1 MTPTMG
7 DLMEANSQTDRPR
20 TYGNFR
26 RPESPGIG
34 NLGTIGTSVI
44 FAGILG
50 LIILMTLRLLLVA
63 VGWTIVVVILLSLMM
78 VKDQHGRS
86 GLQRFA
92 NRVGWRH
99 TKSRSQHLYR
109 SGPLGRT
116 GWGTFGLPGLLSST
130 TLSEH
135 RDSYNRPFAVL
146 ETPSAGHF
154 SIVIACEP
162 DGASLVDQHQ
172 IESWVGQWGHWLA
185 ALGHELGIVA
195 AAVTVETAPD
205 TGARLRR
212 EVTGRI
218 DPDAPVLAKAMLNQ
232 VMATYPAGSAQVR
245 AWVSLTFNGQTYSGK
260 KRGAEDVA
268 RDLASR
274 LPGLTQTLAAT
285 GAGAARP
292 VDAQTL
298 CEIVRVAYDP
308 AAATLIDDV
317 HAGGNNP
324 DLTWADVG
332 PTAAEA
338 SWDSYRHDGAWS
350 RTWTMSAAPR
360 GEVFSSVLTRL
371 LAPHGDIDRKRV
383 TIIYRPLDS
392 AKAARKVEADK
403 RAADFRISSA
413 NRPSAR
419 AATSARAAAATAA
432 EEARGAGLV
441 DFGILITATVTDS
454 DRLPDARAA
463 VDNLAATARLLIR
476 PVHGAQD
483 SAFAAC
489 LPLGLV
495 LQSHMRIPVELRD
508 AM

>member
-1 MTPTMG
+1 
-7 DLMEANSQTDRPR
+7 MEAADHTVRER

-26 RPESPGIG
+26 KPESPGLG
-34 NLGTIGTSVI
+34 SLGTIGTGVI

-50 LIILMTLRLLLVA
+50 LILLMTLRLLLVA
-63 VGWTIVVVILLSLMM
+63 VGWTVIILILLTLMM
-78 VKDQHGRS
+78 VKDHHGRS

-92 NRVGWRH
+92 TRIGWRQ
-99 TKSRSQHLYR
+99 TRARRQHLYR

-116 GWGTFGLPGLLSST
+116 GWGTFQLPGLLAST
-130 TLSEH
+130 VLSEH

-154 SIVIACEP
+154 SIVIGCEP

-172 IESWVGQWGHWLA
+172 IDSWVAGWGQWLA

-218 DPDAPVLAKAMLNQ
+218 DPDSPELAQQMLAD
-232 VMATYPAGSAQVR
+232 VMATYPTGSAQVR
-245 AWVSLTFNGQTYSGK
+245 AWVSLTFNGRTYSGK
-260 KRGAEDVA
+260 KRKAEDVA

-285 GAGAARP
+285 GAGPARP
-292 VDAQTL
+292 VDAQGL

-317 HAGGNNP
+317 HAEGNAP
-324 DLTWADVG
+324 DLTWTDVG

-338 SWDSYRHDGAWS
+338 SWDYYRHDGAWS

-392 AKAARKVEADK
+392 AKAARTVEVDK
-403 RAADFRISSA
+403 RNADFRIGSS

-419 AATSARAAAATAA
+419 ALTSARSAASTAS
-432 EEARGAGLV
+432 EEAKGAGLV
-441 DFGILITATVTDS
+441 DFGILITATVTDV

-463 VDNLAATARLLIR
+463 IDNLAATARLLIR

-495 LQSHMRIPVELRD
+495 LQSHMRIPAELRD

>member
-1 MTPTMG
+1 
-7 DLMEANSQTDRPR
+7 MEASNETPRLR

-34 NLGTIGTSVI
+34 SLGTIGTAVV

-50 LIILMTLRLLLVA
+50 LILLMTLRMLLPALI
-63 VGWTIVVVILLSLMM
+63 WTILVLILLALMM
-78 VKDQHGRS
+78 VKDTHGRS

-92 NRVGWRH
+92 NRLGWRR
-99 TKSRSQHLYR
+99 TRRLGQHLYR

-116 GWGTFGLPGLLSST
+116 GWGTFQLPGLLAQT
-130 TLSEH
+130 VLTEH
-135 RDSYNRPFAVL
+135 RDSYNRAFAVL
-146 ETPSAGHF
+146 ETPSVGHF
-154 SIVIACEP
+154 SIVMACEP

-172 IESWVGQWGHWLA
+172 IDSWVAAWGDWLA
-185 ALGHELGIVA
+185 SLGHELGVVA

-218 DPDAPVLAKAMLNQ
+218 DPAAPELAKEMLSQ
-232 VMATYPAGSAQVR
+232 VMTSYPVGSAQVR
-245 AWVSLTFNGQTYSGK
+245 AWVSLTFNGRTYSGK
-260 KRGAEDVA
+260 KRKAEDVA
-268 RDLASR
+268 RDLAAR
-274 LPGLTQTLAAT
+274 LPGLTQTLSAT
-285 GAGAARP
+285 GAGPARP
-292 VDAQTL
+292 VDAQSL

-308 AAATLIDDV
+308 AAASLIDDV
-317 HAGGNNP
+317 HSSGHAP

-338 SWDSYRHDGAWS
+338 GWDYYRHDGAYS
-350 RTWTMSAAPR
+350 RTWEMTSAPR

-392 AKAARKVEADK
+392 AKAARTVEADK
-403 RAADFRISSA
+403 RNADFRVGSS

-419 AATSARAAAATAA
+419 SLTSARAAATTAA
-432 EEARGAGLV
+432 EEAKGAGLV
-441 DFGILITATVTDS
+441 DFGMLITATVTDVE
-454 DRLPDARAA
+454 RMPDARAA
-463 VDNLAATARLLIR
+463 IDNLAATARLVTR
-476 PVHGAQD
+476 PVHGSQD
-483 SAFAAC
+483 TAFAAC

-495 LQSHMRIPVELRD
+495 LQSHMRIPVEIRD